1 LMLLKSYEPES
12 GKMTTLLILSV
23 VLLSF
28 ANGANDNFKGV
39 ATLWGSGMTT
49 YKRAIAWGT
58 GFTFL
63 GSLAAIW
70 LGSALAAK
78 FGGTKLVDNGVA
90 TQLPF
95 LVAIALGAGCTV
107 LLAARLGLPI
117 STTHSITGAL
127 VGAGITGAGFSHV
140 KFAALGKG
148 VVLPLLFSPL
158 AALLLTVVIQ
168 SLFNRFGGQKSINDC
183 VCVDEPKALM
193 MTPGG
198 ISASSTVIVAPASL
212 RLAPVAECQ
221 TGAEILRF
229 SVADGLHWFSGAA
242 ISFARGLNDTPK
254 IVAVLLVAAAYN
266 AKLNYLAVAVA
277 IAIGGVLGAARVAH
291 TMSKKITPMATRE
304 AVTANLVAAMLVAM
318 ASPFALPVSTTHVTS
333 GGIIGIGLLR
343 REEAN
348 WGKVREILLAWVAT
362 LPLGAAS
369 ASIIFT
375 LIHILHP

>member
-1 LMLLKSYEPES
+1 
-12 GKMTTLLILSV
+12 MTTLLILSV
-23 VLLSF
+23 VVLSF

-39 ATLWGSGMTT
+39 ATLWGSGLTT
-49 YKRAIAWGT
+49 YQRAIAWGT

-78 FGGTKLVDNGVA
+78 FRGAKLVDSSIA

-95 LVAIALGAGCTV
+95 LIAVALGAGCTV

-127 VGAGITGAGFSHV
+127 VGAGVTAAGFSHV

-148 VVLPLLFSPL
+148 VVLPLLFSPIVAL
-158 AALLLTVVIQ
+158 VLTVAVQLLL
-168 SLFNRFGGQKSINDC
+168 NRFVWNKSISDC
-183 VCVDEPKALM
+183 VCVDQPQTIALAANAA
-193 MTPGG
+193 
-198 ISASSTVIVAPASL
+198 ASSMVIAAAPTLRVAPS
-212 RLAPVAECQ
+212 AECHS
-221 TGAEILRF
+221 GVEIAKF
-229 SVADGLHWFSGAA
+229 SVADGVHWFSAAA

-254 IVAVLLVAAAYN
+254 LVAVLLVAAAYN
-266 AKLNYLAVAVA
+266 ARLNYLAVAVA
-277 IAIGGVLGAARVAH
+277 IAIGGALGAARVAR

-304 AVTANLVAAMLVAM
+304 AVTANLVAATLVTL

-333 GGIIGIGLLR
+333 GGIFGIGLLR

-362 LPLGAAS
+362 LPLGAVS
-369 ASIIFT
+369 ASLVF
-375 LIHILHP
+375 ILLRNWQH

>member
-1 LMLLKSYEPES
+1 MISI
-12 GKMTTLLILSV
+12 LIISV

-39 ATLWGSGMTT
+39 ATLWGSGLTT
-49 YKRAIAWGT
+49 YQRAIAWGT

-70 LGSALAAK
+70 LGRALAAK
-78 FGGTKLVDNGVA
+78 FSGAKLVDSSIA

-95 LVAIALGAGCTV
+95 LIAVALGAGCTV
-107 LLAARLGLPI
+107 LLAATLGLPI

-127 VGAGITGAGFSHV
+127 VGAGVTAAGFSHV

-148 VVLPLLFSPL
+148 VVLPLLFSPIV
-158 AALLLTVVIQ
+158 ALVLTVAVQ
-168 SLFNRFGGQKSINDC
+168 FLLKRFAWHKGISDC
-183 VCVDEPKALM
+183 VCVDQPQTIAL
-193 MTPGG
+193 
-198 ISASSTVIVAPASL
+198 SSNAAASSIVIAVPPTLRVAPSAQCHSG
-212 RLAPVAECQ
+212 V
-221 TGAEILRF
+221 EIARF
-229 SVADGLHWFSGAA
+229 SIADGVHWFSAAA

-254 IVAVLLVAAAYN
+254 LVAVLLVAADYN
-266 AKLNYLAVAVA
+266 ARLNYLAVAVA
-277 IAIGGVLGAARVAH
+277 IAIGALGAARVAR

-304 AVTANLVAAMLVAM
+304 AVAANLVAATLVTL

-333 GGIIGIGLLR
+333 GAIFGIGLLR

-362 LPLGAAS
+362 LPLGAVS
-369 ASIIFT
+369 ASLIFRLLRT
-375 LIHILHP
+375 WRP

>member
-1 LMLLKSYEPES
+1 
-12 GKMTTLLILSV
+12 MTIFLILSV
-23 VLLSF
+23 ILLSF

-39 ATLWGSGMTT
+39 ATLWGSGLTT
-49 YKRAIAWGT
+49 YQRAITWGT

-78 FGGTKLVDNGVA
+78 FSGAKFVEA
-90 TQLPF
+90 SIAAQLPF
-95 LVAIALGAGCTV
+95 LIAVALGAGCTV

-127 VGAGITGAGFSHV
+127 VGAGITAAGFSHV

-148 VVLPLLFSPL
+148 VLLPLVFSPIIAL
-158 AALLLTVVIQ
+158 ILTVAVQLLL
-168 SLFNRFGGQKSINDC
+168 NRFGWQKGVKDC
-183 VCVDEPKALM
+183 VCVDEPKTM
-193 MTPGG
+193 MMAAGV
-198 ISASSTVIVAPASL
+198 SASSIAIVAPPSL
-212 RLAPVAECQ
+212 RLAPAAECQ
-221 TGAEILRF
+221 TGAEMIRF
-229 SVADGLHWFSGAA
+229 TLADGVHWFSAAA

-254 IVAVLLVAAAYN
+254 LVAVLLVAAAYN
-266 AKLNYLAVAVA
+266 TRMNYLAVAVA

-304 AVTANLVAAMLVAM
+304 AVTANLVAATLVTL

-333 GGIIGIGLLR
+333 GGIFGIGLLR

-348 WGKVREILLAWVAT
+348 WGKVRDILLAWVAT
-362 LPLGAAS
+362 LPLGAVS
-369 ASIIFT
+369 ASIIFM
-375 LIHILHP
+375 LIHVLRP